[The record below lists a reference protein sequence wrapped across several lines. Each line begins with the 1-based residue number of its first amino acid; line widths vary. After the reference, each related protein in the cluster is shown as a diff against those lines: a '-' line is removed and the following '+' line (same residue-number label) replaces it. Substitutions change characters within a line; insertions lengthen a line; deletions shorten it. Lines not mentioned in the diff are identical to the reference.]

1 MKSIFFRRL
10 GALFIDYLIVTLVLS
25 LITFGFKTDNNLI
38 DDAND
43 LIDSYVKE
51 EISMEEYNEQ
61 FVEINYKLQ
70 KDNIWINA
78 ISCGLYVA
86 YFVIFAFLNRGQTLG
101 KKLFKLKVV
110 SKDENKICIGK
121 ILVRSLL
128 IYGILSSL
136 YATVFVNIFNAKVFN
151 TGSVILSY
159 IETFFICVSFFM
171 VLYRKDKRG
180 LHDMIAGTN
189 VIGEV
194 K

>member
-1 MKSIFFRRL
+1 
-10 GALFIDYLIVTLVLS
+10 
-25 LITFGFKTDNNLI
+25 
-38 DDAND
+38 
-43 LIDSYVKE
+43 
-51 EISMEEYNEQ
+51 MEEYNEQ

-180 LHDMIAGTN
+180 FHDMIAGTN